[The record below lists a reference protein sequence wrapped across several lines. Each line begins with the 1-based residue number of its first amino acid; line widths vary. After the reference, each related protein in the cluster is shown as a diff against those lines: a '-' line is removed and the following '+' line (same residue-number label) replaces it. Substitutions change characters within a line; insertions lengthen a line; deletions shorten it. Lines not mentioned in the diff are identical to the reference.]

1 MLSYTKSIN
10 KLSDIYNHLK
20 ETSSLFFP
28 ALDTRVDLNEYAI
41 KLHNKANNLEAWHN
55 EELVGLVSY
64 YLNDQLNE
72 VFVTNV
78 SVLEEFQGVGIATKL
93 LNIMFD
99 DQDVRNKFRIRLYAN
114 SKDEKLIGFYK
125 KLGFYLGS
133 KSGDQNEMIY
143 RLHEVSP
150 LVSICCVTYN
160 HEQYIRQCLEGFLIQ
175 KTNFPFEILIHDDAS
190 KDRTPDIIRDYE
202 SQYPDIIKPIFQTE
216 NQYSK
221 GESISLTYNWPRVK
235 GQYIAMCEGDDYWID
250 QYKLQKQV
258 DFLQSNKDYSMCFHE
273 AIVHW
278 ENDKYEDKVLAN
290 LDDREYTEVDIYKKW
305 IVATSSV
312 MYLSKIAQSQEL
324 IINLKSG
331 KFIYGDIILFLTA
344 AKFGRLFG
352 FSEIMSVYRRHANG
366 LVFDNDGDE
375 DREKRYLHN
384 KAIGQVYKGKI
395 KKEAIKIC
403 ARLCFNYSIDYFF
416 KKKYSLF
423 FNYFRKGFISHPPLF
438 IKLLFEYF
446 AKKSIKIMTKD

>member
-1 MLSYTKSIN
+1 MMLSYTKSIN

-202 SQYPDIIKPIFQTE
+202 SQYPDIIKPIFQQKI
-216 NQYSK
+216 NIQK
-221 GESISLTYNWPRVK
+221 GSLS
-235 GQYIAMCEGDDYWID
+235 
-250 QYKLQKQV
+250 L
-258 DFLQSNKDYSMCFHE
+258 LH
-273 AIVHW
+273 
-278 ENDKYEDKVLAN
+278 
-290 LDDREYTEVDIYKKW
+290 
-305 IVATSSV
+305 
-312 MYLSKIAQSQEL
+312 
-324 IINLKSG
+324 IIG
-331 KFIYGDIILFLTA
+331 P
-344 AKFGRLFG
+344 
-352 FSEIMSVYRRHANG
+352 V
-366 LVFDNDGDE
+366 
-375 DREKRYLHN
+375 
-384 KAIGQVYKGKI
+384 
-395 KKEAIKIC
+395 
-403 ARLCFNYSIDYFF
+403 
-416 KKKYSLF
+416 
-423 FNYFRKGFISHPPLF
+423 
-438 IKLLFEYF
+438 
-446 AKKSIKIMTKD
+446 